1 MHRHTLRLAWL
12 ACSAVT
18 LGGLTG
24 CVSAHPAPSEKR
36 DGGAGGRAS
45 ASSGGAS
52 AGDGGDASATGGAGG
67 AGGRTGSGGGVN
79 ATEAGIDSGAPSGT
93 ASCLELMRCIVG
105 CDASSCEDACAA
117 NASQAAVDAAVA
129 LGSCTQAHG
138 CNDATCIQSSCPKE
152 LAACT
157 QITQITPDAGSLPEP
172 EVPVVGNRKTW
183 EGFSYVVPPGMTEQT
198 LTDGVVLTNKANC
211 TISLLPPEAASGE
224 PGAQALSVLLSFVG
238 PQYTSLYDENG
249 GTSPLTM
256 KRRGQTGDGFP
267 WMMVR
272 GYLADTAGAQ
282 AAWAQVM
289 LVTLGSTVAPVIG
302 VGEKSCFDDPVAG
315 KKLDWTWMLVSLRF
329 PGVTA
334 PTGPRLADQLLGKW
348 LVNSGTI
355 LLGEIYAANGH
366 FATAS
371 SLQTYSQVSSTD
383 VLQTTT
389 TFFGDGTFEAR
400 EDHLT
405 TRPASG
411 AARTR
416 LFTIIEEQNSAAS
429 TGWLPVLHRIELSSD
444 GEPYEFTIAR
454 DMQ

>member
-1 MHRHTLRLAWL
+1 MPQSTLRLVWIAGCTL
-12 ACSAVT
+12 T

-24 CVSAHPAPSEKR
+24 CVSHT
-36 DGGAGGRAS
+36 
-45 ASSGGAS
+45 ASSGKTGGAAGRSGS
-52 AGDGGDASATGGAGG
+52 AGDGGAGTNGDDASATGGAGG
-67 AGGRTGSGGGVN
+67 AGGRTGSGGGVSM
-79 ATEAGIDSGAPSGT
+79 IDGGTDSSTPSGT
-93 ASCLELMRCIVG
+93 ASCLELMQCLAG
-105 CDASSCEDACAA
+105 CDASICQDACAA
-117 NASQAAVDAAVA
+117 NASQAAVEAAVT
-129 LGSCTQAHG
+129 LGSCTQAHA

-157 QITQITPDAGSLPEP
+157 QIASDGGSLSEP
-172 EVPVVGNRKTW
+172 EVPVVGNRETW

-198 LTDGVVLTNKANC
+198 ATDGVVLTNKANC
-211 TISLLPPEAASGE
+211 TISFLPQAAASGE
-224 PGAQALSVLLSFVG
+224 PGAQALSSLLDFVG
-238 PQYTSLYDENG
+238 PQYPSLYDENG

-272 GYLADTAGAQ
+272 GYLSDTAGAQ

-302 VGEKSCFDDPVAG
+302 LGEKSCFDDPVAG
-315 KKLDWTWMLVSLRF
+315 KKLDWTWMLASLRF
-329 PGVTA
+329 PGMAA
-334 PTGPRLADQLLGKW
+334 PAGPRLADQLLGKW

-366 FATAS
+366 FATVS

-383 VLQTTT
+383 VLRTTS

-400 EDHLT
+400 DDHLT
-405 TRPASG
+405 TRPTSG
-411 AARTR
+411 AAKTR
-416 LFTIIEEQNSAAS
+416 LFTIIEEQNSAVS

-444 GEPYEFTIAR
+444 GQPYEFTIAR